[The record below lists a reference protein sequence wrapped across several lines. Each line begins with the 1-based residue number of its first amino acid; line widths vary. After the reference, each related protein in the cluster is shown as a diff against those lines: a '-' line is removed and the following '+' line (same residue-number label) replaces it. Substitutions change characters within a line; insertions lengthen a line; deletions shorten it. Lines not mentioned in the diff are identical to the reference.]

1 MCLSMSAHGVIHKV
15 RALEVRIVEPLREVA
30 VVCHMYL
37 GTRQLLIASI
47 AGEAAC

>member
-1 MCLSMSAHGVIHKV
+1 MYLSMSAHGAIHK
-15 RALEVRIVEPLREVA
+15 AEPLEMRIVEPLREVA

-47 AGEAAC
+47 ADEAAC